1 MFEKHKGRKR
11 SKGLNPLETAVRSR
25 DSDILAMVERALRHK
40 EVMLAYQPVVVT
52 DDPRR
57 IAFYEG
63 LIRVLDETGRVIPA
77 RDFMPVAEATD
88 MGRIIDRIALE
99 FGLLELCRNPQL
111 RLSINLSAKSLHDPK
126 WHKVLH
132 HGLARDGTVGERLI
146 LEITEE
152 SVMTRPEQV
161 LDIMDDIQLKGVAFA
176 LDDFGAGR
184 TAIRY
189 FKDFAF
195 DILKIDGSLIRGI
208 DTSPDN
214 QAIVRALMSIG
225 RHFDM
230 FTIAEHVETKEQ
242 ADCLRALGVDCL
254 QGYFFGAPSLRPAWH
269 QSRTRKRLA

>member
-1 MFEKHKGRKR
+1 MFERHSGRKR
-11 SKGLNPLETAVRSR
+11 SKGMNPLETAVRSR
-25 DSDILAMVERALRHK
+25 DSDVLAMVERALRHK

-52 DDPRR
+52 KDPNRV
-57 IAFYEG
+57 AFYEG
-63 LIRVLDETGRVIPA
+63 LIRVMDETGRVIPA
-77 RDFMPVAEATD
+77 REFMPVAEATD
-88 MGRIIDRIALE
+88 MGRIIDRVALE
-99 FGLLELCRNPQL
+99 FGLLELCRHPNL
-111 RLSINLSAKSLHDPK
+111 RLSINLSAMSLHDK
-126 WHKVLH
+126 RWMRTLQ
-132 HGLARDGTVGERLI
+132 HGLARDDTVGERLI

-152 SVMTRPEQV
+152 SVMTQPDQV
-161 LDIMDDIQLKGVAFA
+161 LDIMDEIQLKGVAFA

-225 RHFDM
+225 QHFEM
-230 FTIAEHVETKEQ
+230 FTIAEHVETKGQ
-242 ADCLRALGVDCL
+242 ADCLHTLGVDCL
-254 QGYFFGAPSLRPAWH
+254 QGYLFGAPSLRPAWH